1 MTVRLFKL
9 RFLQEM
15 KKVIKTQNYSTLI
28 TDLASLIEQGRKAAV
43 RYVNTA
49 LVATYWLMGRRIVEY
64 EQKGKER
71 AEYGETLLKK
81 LSVDLTKRFGKG
93 FGYVNLNLMRQ
104 FYLTYPPQK
113 ILQTVSE
120 ESSKDKKGQTPSA
133 ELSEIF
139 QTLSEESHASSKS
152 QTLSRKSKKGYTLC
166 SELDSKQKN
175 HSLSIQSEISHALCA
190 QFPLSWSH
198 YCLFMRLDEPFKR
211 EFYEA
216 ECIRGNWSVRQL
228 DRQIQS
234 MLYERTALSKRKM
247 AVIAKAHEKPITLK
261 PEDEIKDPYILE
273 FLGLKDEYSESQLE
287 EALIKHLEHFLL
299 ELGLGF
305 TFVARQKRI
314 TLEGSH
320 YRLDLLLYH
329 RILRCLVAIDL
340 KIGEFTHV
348 DAGQMNLYVNYL
360 KDREKL
366 PEENDPVGLI
376 LCADKKKTVVEY
388 ALGGMSNRI
397 FASKYKLQLPDPEV
411 LKAEIEHEKQRLIE
425 MKIIKEEKTSK

>member
-1 MTVRLFKL
+1 
-9 RFLQEM
+9 M
-15 KKVIKTQNYSTLI
+15 KSGAKTQNYSTLI

-49 LVATYWLMGRRIVEY
+49 LVTTYWFMGRRIVEY

-71 AEYGETLLKK
+71 AEYGEALLKK
-81 LSVDLTKRFGKG
+81 ISADLTPQFGKG
-93 FGYVNLNLMRQ
+93 FTERNLGHMRQ
-104 FYLTYPPQK
+104 FYISYQK
-113 ILQTVSE
+113 ILNTVCAELEEKPQEKAHTVCAELAPISQTVS
-120 ESSKDKKGQTPSA
+120 GI
-133 ELSEIF
+133 SE
-139 QTLSEESHASSKS
+139 
-152 QTLSRKSKKGYTLC
+152 TLSRKFS
-166 SELDSKQKN
+166 
-175 HSLSIQSEISHALCA
+175 
-190 QFPLSWSH
+190 LSWSH
-198 YCLFMRLDEPFKR
+198 YRLLMRLDEPFKR

-247 AVIAKAHEKPITLK
+247 AVIARAHEKPITLK

-299 ELGLGF
+299 ELGIGF

-340 KIGEFTHV
+340 KIGEFTHA

-397 FASKYKLQLPDPEV
+397 FTSKYKLQLPDPEV

-425 MKIIKEEKTSK
+425 MKIIDKKRKEK